1 MHISETQFFLDRD
14 GSAGLQAQL
23 KEKIAASILNRRFS
37 PGQKLPSSRRLADHL
52 GIARI
57 TVSLVYQ
64 DLVADGYLESAA
76 RSGFF
81 VAQDP
86 PRLMAPV
93 AAARKT
99 REAGLDWEDWV
110 GARYSR
116 LRSLKKPLDWRAY
129 PYPFVYGQIDDT
141 LFPHDD
147 WRDCARRALGKRDF
161 SQVSGDFW
169 HADDPRLIDHILSHS
184 LPGRGITATDDEVLV
199 TLGAQNALWLVIRLL
214 SDARPGMRVAIEEP
228 GYSYLREALNFARCT
243 VIPVPVDEHG
253 LPPEA
258 LPDDV
263 DMVCVTPSH
272 QAPTSVTLPM
282 ERRRQLLALAEARD
296 FLILE
301 DDYDF
306 ELSFLKPAK
315 PALKAHDPKGRV
327 IHIGSFSKALFPG
340 LRLGYIAAAAP
351 FIEEARGLRALM
363 IRHPPGTTQRTTAH
377 FLALGHYNAHVRRL
391 RAAYKERRA
400 AMADAL
406 ASTGLHVAGVSD
418 VGGASFWIRGPDGL
432 DASHLAEELK
442 QDGVLIEPGEAFYAS
457 ATPPRQF
464 FRMAYSSIA
473 AQKIPEGVARVARR
487 IDAIMGDF
495 GNKRV

>member
-1 MHISETQFFLDRD
+1 MRIPETQFFLDRD
-14 GSAGLQAQL
+14 GSTGLQAQL
-23 KEKIAASILNRRFS
+23 KEKIAASILSRRFS

-81 VAQDP
+81 VSPEAP
-86 PRLMAPV
+86 TLMAPV
-93 AAARKT
+93 ARRARPDADT
-99 REAGLDWEDWV
+99 SIDWGKWIGD
-110 GARYSR
+110 RYGKM
-116 LRSLKKPLDWRAY
+116 RSLEKPLDWRAY
-129 PYPFVYGQIDDT
+129 PYPFVYGQIDDA

-161 SQVSGDFW
+161 GQVSGDYW

-184 LPGRGITATDDEVLV
+184 LPGRGIEAAADEVLV

-214 SDARPGMRVAIEEP
+214 SDRRRMMRVAMEEP
-228 GYSYLREALNFARCT
+228 GYSYLREALSFSGCE
-243 VIPVPVDEHG
+243 VIPIPVDRDG
-253 LPPEA
+253 LPPDA
-258 LPDDV
+258 LPDDI
-263 DMVCVTPSH
+263 DLVCVTPSH
-272 QAPTSVTLPM
+272 QAPTSVTMPM
-282 ERRRQLLALAEARD
+282 ARRRRLLDLAEERD

-306 ELSFLKPAK
+306 ELSFLKPSK
-315 PALKAHDPKGRV
+315 PALKANDPSGRV
-327 IHIGSFSKALFPG
+327 IHVGSFSKALFPG
-340 LRLGYIAAAAP
+340 LRLGYIAAPAR
-351 FIEEARGLRALM
+351 FIEQARGLRALM

-391 RAAYKERRA
+391 REAYRTRRA
-400 AMADAL
+400 VMEAAL
-406 ASTGLHVAGVSD
+406 AGTALTVAGVSD
-418 VGGASFWIRGPDGL
+418 VGGACFWIRGPDGL
-432 DASHLAEELK
+432 NATDLAAELR

-457 ATPPRQF
+457 DTPPTEY

-473 AQKIPEGVARVARR
+473 AAKIPDGVARVAAR
-487 IDAIMGDF
+487 I
-495 GNKRV
+495 